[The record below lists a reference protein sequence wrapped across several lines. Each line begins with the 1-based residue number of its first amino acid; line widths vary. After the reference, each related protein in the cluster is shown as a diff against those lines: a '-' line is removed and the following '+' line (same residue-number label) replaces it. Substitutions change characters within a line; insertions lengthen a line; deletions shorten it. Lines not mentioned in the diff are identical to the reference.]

1 MRSKFKDEHPFEK
14 RKAEAERIRQK
25 YSDRIPVSISHFDD
39 LAVTAFIT
47 NTSRRP
53 QVICEKVEKSD
64 IATIDKKKYLVP
76 ADLTV
81 GQFVYVIR
89 KRIKLSPE
97 KAIFIFVDEVLP
109 PTAALMSSIYEE
121 HKDEDGY
128 VTASVPIISTTVT
141 RANMCTTTVSFTSH
155 TRARTPSAISR
166 LRNPYPLY
174 HFVLDVVGVLGFIHN
189 YWINDRVGGL
199 CIMLFLLG
207 LYP

>member
-1 MRSKFKDEHPFEK
+1 MP
-14 RKAEAERIRQK
+14 Q
-25 YSDRIPVSISHFDD
+25 
-39 LAVTAFIT
+39 
-47 NTSRRP
+47 

-128 VTASVPIISTTVT
+128 VTLLCRLSVED
-141 RANMCTTTVSFTSH
+141 AC
-155 TRARTPSAISR
+155 
-166 LRNPYPLY
+166 
-174 HFVLDVVGVLGFIHN
+174 
-189 YWINDRVGGL
+189 
-199 CIMLFLLG
+199 
-207 LYP
+207 

>member
-1 MRSKFKDEHPFEK
+1 MRVLFVKLLTHSTLT
-14 RKAEAERIRQK
+14 Q
-25 YSDRIPVSISHFDD
+25 
-39 LAVTAFIT
+39 
-47 NTSRRP
+47 

-121 HKDEDGY
+121 HKDEDGFLY
-128 VTASVPIISTTVT
+128 ITCVAIL
-141 RANMCTTTVSFTSH
+141 
-155 TRARTPSAISR
+155 PS
-166 LRNPYPLY
+166 
-174 HFVLDVVGVLGFIHN
+174 FVL
-189 YWINDRVGGL
+189 
-199 CIMLFLLG
+199 
-207 LYP
+207 

>member
-1 MRSKFKDEHPFEK
+1 MLF
-14 RKAEAERIRQK
+14 
-25 YSDRIPVSISHFDD
+25 
-39 LAVTAFIT
+39 L
-47 NTSRRP
+47 P

-121 HKDEDGY
+121 HKVGY
-128 VTASVPIISTTVT
+128 INVTNLRRS
-141 RANMCTTTVSFTSH
+141 RAT
-155 TRARTPSAISR
+155 
-166 LRNPYPLY
+166 
-174 HFVLDVVGVLGFIHN
+174 DFIP
-189 YWINDRVGGL
+189 G
-199 CIMLFLLG
+199 
-207 LYP
+207 

>member
-1 MRSKFKDEHPFEK
+1 LRWHLTTL
-14 RKAEAERIRQK
+14 Q
-25 YSDRIPVSISHFDD
+25 
-39 LAVTAFIT
+39 
-47 NTSRRP
+47 

-121 HKDEDGY
+121 HKDEDGFLYITY
-128 VTASVPIISTTVT
+128 V
-141 RANMCTTTVSFTSH
+141 
-155 TRARTPSAISR
+155 ARSLWSITGLLADSALQQVFWREHIWKTLLGWLGAYKCFAGGSLNHDMIKDCLVHFSMYGYEYGHR
-166 LRNPYPLY
+166 LRYSY
-174 HFVLDVVGVLGFIHN
+174 HEGMM
-189 YWINDRVGGL
+189 
-199 CIMLFLLG
+199 MLLAFC
-207 LYP
+207 